1 MPVYDQN
8 YRPWEGRLLEKPS
21 TWWVIARTGI
31 RLLWQRW
38 MIALLFFAT
47 FPFIVRTVQIYFMNR
62 VGDSSKLG
70 EFGKNLDIDAGFFQG
85 FLKNQEF
92 VFLLILVTAGAGL
105 IANDRRFKALQI
117 YFSRPVSFSDYIGG
131 KWLILAFFGS
141 LVTWIPALLLFII
154 QWLLS
159 GSEAFLRQFF
169 WIPFSVLGSSLT
181 ALLVLGGLML
191 LLSSVAS
198 ARGAA
203 VLFFAVIWFGEIL
216 RKILIRIPE
225 VGLLSLQ
232 ADLRQVGS
240 ALFGTERPFQF
251 STVWAALVLA
261 AFVAGC
267 FLFLRTRIRPT
278 EVVK

>member
-8 YRPWEGRLLEKPS
+8 YRPWEGRLLEKPR

-38 MIALLFFAT
+38 MIALLFFAS

-62 VGDSSKLG
+62 VGDASKLG
-70 EFGKNLDIDAGFFQG
+70 DLGKNLDIDAGFFQG

-92 VFLLILVTAGAGL
+92 ILLLILVTAGAGL

-117 YFSRPVSFSDYIGG
+117 YFSRPVSFPDYICG
-131 KWLILAFFGS
+131 KWLILAFYGG
-141 LVTWIPALLLFII
+141 LATCIPALLLFII

-169 WIPFSVLGSSLT
+169 WIPFSVLGFSVT
-181 ALLVLGGLML
+181 VLLVLGGLML
-191 LLSSVAS
+191 LLSSISS

-225 VGLLSLQ
+225 LGLLSLQ
-232 ADLRQVGS
+232 ANLRQVGS
-240 ALFGTERPFQF
+240 VFFGTERPFEF
-251 STVWAALVLA
+251 SAVWAAVVLA

-267 FLFLRTRIRPT
+267 ILALRMRVRPT